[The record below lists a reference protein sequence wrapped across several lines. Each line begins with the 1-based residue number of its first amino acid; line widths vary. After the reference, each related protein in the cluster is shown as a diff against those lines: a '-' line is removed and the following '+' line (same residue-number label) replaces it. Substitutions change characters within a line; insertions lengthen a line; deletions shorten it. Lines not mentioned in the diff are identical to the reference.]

1 MTRPRL
7 PDRILC
13 LVTDGKQGTPWQRGR
28 DLFEPVQ
35 AAVRGGVNMVQVR
48 EKHLPDDDRRR
59 VAEAVQAAAQAATRT
74 AGGAG
79 ALVVLNAH
87 PAFSARSDGTPAADG
102 VQIPEEGFMPSGQET
117 NERTLARIRAAGMLI
132 GRSVHSTAAALKA
145 QEEGADFLVLGTVFP
160 SPSHAH
166 GPVGGLGLVRNVTAA
181 VQLPVI
187 GIGGITAETAGRV
200 VEAGAA
206 GVAVISAILG
216 DADPERA
223 ARNLWK
229 AVSGAGQPRGPES
242 E

>member
-1 MTRPRL
+1 MTRPHL
-7 PDRILC
+7 PDRMLC
-13 LVTDGKQGTPWQRGR
+13 LVTDGKRGTPGQRGR
-28 DLFEPVQ
+28 ELFEPVQ

-48 EKHLPDDDRRR
+48 EKHLGDDDRRT
-59 VAEAVQAAAQAATRT
+59 VAAAIQAAARQ

-87 PAFSARSDGTPAADG
+87 PAFSVRPDGTPAADG
-102 VQIPEEGFMPSGQET
+102 IQIPEEGFRPSGEET
-117 NERTLARIRAAGMLI
+117 GEHILASVRAAGMLI

-145 QEEGADFLVLGTVFP
+145 EADGADFLVLGTVFP
-160 SPSHAH
+160 SPSHPH
-166 GPVGGLGLVRNVTAA
+166 GPVGGLELVRDVTAA
-181 VQLPVI
+181 VRLPVI

-216 DADPERA
+216 DADPEGA
-223 ARNLWK
+223 ARKLWE
-229 AVSGAGQPRGPES
+229 AVSGAWHPRGPES